1 MEFSLPYLILEEVES
16 SAETSTINQS
26 ERDGNFAIDL
36 AFLQMEGRQNG
47 HPARFTFREAHE
59 TVAIFGFD
67 NHDWTGYSFSKHDSD
82 ALLHMQTNQDGDID
96 TDRESD
102 YTVEDKDQGEE
113 EDEEDDDDDNIEP
126 EEDLFAS
133 HGSGKVIDGKNAK
146 WNPRIYFLCVAAIR
160 VEFVAGRHTYIIQK
174 LDDAMRAWMHDS
186 IFSPLAGCNDHR
198 DGSNNKQLFENM
210 MQIKRLLH
218 GLRDYLKD
226 ALEAWNDFDNED
238 DGDVSFFRD
247 LTDLDATRALQGMRR
262 SFKSLKPLMAKLDSL
277 EKSCKEGAEALTLRM
292 EVEKNERSRQ
302 AHDLSMSAYRLSRR
316 ATAYTVKSQKAA
328 EETSRTTRVNV
339 QLLLTTTPLAL
350 ALQYFCADSNIF
362 SINRTPKTFVVCL
375 FVLMLSLPLLT
386 FVLQVIDS
394 QRRAFVDK
402 VLQRM
407 GRGNTKDR
415 IVLDF
420 DGDDY
425 EPSSTIET
433 FRCERVIP
441 V

>member
-16 SAETSTINQS
+16 SAETPATKQS
-26 ERDGNFAIDL
+26 ERDGNFATDL
-36 AFLQMEGRQNG
+36 AFLRMEGRQSG
-47 HPARFTFREAHE
+47 RPAKFILREAHE
-59 TVAIFGFD
+59 TAAIFGFD
-67 NHDWTGYSFSKHDSD
+67 DHDWTGYAFSKHDSD
-82 ALLHMQTNQDGDID
+82 ALLHMQTNQDDDAD

-102 YTVEDKDQGEE
+102 RKVEDEDQGEE
-113 EDEEDDDDDNIEP
+113 EDEEDEDDDNIEP

-160 VEFVAGRHTYIIQK
+160 VEFVAGRHTYITQK
-174 LDDAMRAWMHDS
+174 LDDAMMAWMHDY
-186 IFSPLAGCNDHR
+186 IFSPAGCNGRR
-198 DGSNNKQLFENM
+198 DGSDNKQLFENM

-262 SFKSLKPLMAKLDSL
+262 SFKSLKPLMSKLDSL
-277 EKSCKEGAEALTLRM
+277 EKSCKEGEEALTLRM
-292 EVEKNERSRQ
+292 KVEENDRSRQ
-302 AHDLSMSAYRLSRR
+302 AHDLSMSAYRLNRR
-316 ATAYTVKSQKAA
+316 ATECTIKSQKAA
-328 EETSRTTRVNV
+328 EETSLTTRVNV

-362 SINRTPKTFVVCL
+362 SISRTPKTFAVCL
-375 FVLMLSLPLLT
+375 FVLWLSLPLLT
-386 FVLQVIDS
+386 FILQVIDR
-394 QRRAFVDK
+394 QRRNFVDK
-402 VLQRM
+402 VLQWM
-407 GRGNTKDR
+407 GRGNARDR
-415 IVLDF
+415 NAIDL

-425 EPSSTIET
+425 ELSTIKAS
-433 FRCERVIP
+433 RCERVIP